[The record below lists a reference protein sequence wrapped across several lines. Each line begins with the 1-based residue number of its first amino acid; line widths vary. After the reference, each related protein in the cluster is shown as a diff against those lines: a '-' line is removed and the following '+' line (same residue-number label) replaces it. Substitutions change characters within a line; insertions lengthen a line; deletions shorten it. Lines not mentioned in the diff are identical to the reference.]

1 MDFDIFGLS
10 PDIVNI
16 QFGINDCNIWETDF
30 GHPRVSKQSYIENI
44 KEMIDRCLYK
54 KVKYIIINSNHPLNR
69 HKNLPNSRLSY
80 EQMNTQYS
88 SELTKVFKNYSKQ
101 VLFFDIRKEIIKSYH
116 LSQKKYEYL
125 IDDGVHLSQKGH
137 DFYFEKFNKF
147 LLNKLNFKI
156 KMKINKQLINRNK
169 NSNALITVDADWAP
183 DFMIEKISNVF
194 LNNNVSATFFVTHK
208 SDYLKD
214 LIKDKNFEI
223 GIHFYKFAYKDEK
236 VSKKT

>member
-1 MDFDIFGLS
+1 MKNFVFFGDSIFVGQYISIEKTFVSKTANFFSKTNNSLIFHNRSVNGCTSRQALERMDFDIFGLS

-69 HKNLPNSRLSY
+69 HKNLPNSRMSY

-88 SELTKVFKNYSKQ
+88 RELTKVFKNYSKQ

-147 LLNKLNFKI
+147 LLNKLNF
-156 KMKINKQLINRNK
+156 
-169 NSNALITVDADWAP
+169 
-183 DFMIEKISNVF
+183 
-194 LNNNVSATFFVTHK
+194 
-208 SDYLKD
+208 
-214 LIKDKNFEI
+214 
-223 GIHFYKFAYKDEK
+223 
-236 VSKKT
+236 

>member
-1 MDFDIFGLS
+1 MKNFVFFGDSIFVGQYISIEKTFVSKTANFFSKTNNSLIFHNRSVNGCTTRQALERMDFDIFGLN

-30 GHPRVSKQSYIENI
+30 GHQKVCKQSYIENI

-69 HKNLPNSRLSY
+69 HKNLPNSKLSY

-88 SELTKVFKNYSKQ
+88 SELTKIFKNYSRK
-101 VLFFDIRKEIIKSYH
+101 VLFFDIRKEIIKYYH

-147 LLNKLNFKI
+147 LLNRLNF
-156 KMKINKQLINRNK
+156 
-169 NSNALITVDADWAP
+169 
-183 DFMIEKISNVF
+183 
-194 LNNNVSATFFVTHK
+194 
-208 SDYLKD
+208 
-214 LIKDKNFEI
+214 
-223 GIHFYKFAYKDEK
+223 
-236 VSKKT
+236 

>member
-1 MDFDIFGLS
+1 MKNFVFFGDSIFVGQYISIEKTFVSKTANFFSKTNNSLIFHNRSVNGCTTRQALERMDFDIFGLN

-88 SELTKVFKNYSKQ
+88 SELTKIFKNYSKK

-147 LLNKLNFKI
+147 LLNKLNF
-156 KMKINKQLINRNK
+156 
-169 NSNALITVDADWAP
+169 
-183 DFMIEKISNVF
+183 
-194 LNNNVSATFFVTHK
+194 
-208 SDYLKD
+208 
-214 LIKDKNFEI
+214 
-223 GIHFYKFAYKDEK
+223 
-236 VSKKT
+236 

>member
-1 MDFDIFGLS
+1 MKNFVFFGDSIFVGQYISIEKTFVSKTANFFSKTNNSLIFHNRSVNGCTTRQALERMDFDIFGLN

-30 GHPRVSKQSYIENI
+30 GHTSVSKQSYIENI

-69 HKNLPNSRLSY
+69 HKNLPNSKLSY

-88 SELTKVFKNYSKQ
+88 SELTKIFKNYSRK
-101 VLFFDIRKEIIKSYH
+101 VLFFDIRKEIIKYYH

-147 LLNKLNFKI
+147 LLNKLNF
-156 KMKINKQLINRNK
+156 
-169 NSNALITVDADWAP
+169 
-183 DFMIEKISNVF
+183 
-194 LNNNVSATFFVTHK
+194 
-208 SDYLKD
+208 
-214 LIKDKNFEI
+214 
-223 GIHFYKFAYKDEK
+223 
-236 VSKKT
+236 